1 LAQSGRGVLSIME
14 NVKISLITTLFNEAD
29 NINAFLESYQKQTK
43 YADEFIIVDGG
54 STDGTAE
61 IIRSFVNAHPQL
73 NIWLIIDSTCNKKHV
88 NGPIAKGRNVAI
100 QHARYDYIAV
110 TDAGCILERRWFEEI
125 SRLFADHHVDVV
137 SGWYEALIENDFQ
150 KEYSD
155 IYLPKLATVDLN
167 TFLPSSRS
175 IAFKK
180 NCWEKVSG
188 YPETS
193 LTGEDTKFDMD
204 MKKLHC
210 KFVFNPN
217 AIVYWECP
225 KNDKEA
231 FAKATYYAIGDGKFK
246 LHLRKFLL
254 RNLFLLCP
262 FNILLSKKRRKNFSL
277 SYGMMF
283 HYQKGYIKGLLS

>member
-1 LAQSGRGVLSIME
+1 ME
-14 NVKISLITTLFNEAD
+14 NIKISLVTTLFNEAD
-29 NINAFLESYQKQTK
+29 NIYAFLESYKKQTK
-43 YADEFIIVDGG
+43 YANEFIIVDGG

-61 IIRSFVNAHPQL
+61 IITSFANAHPHL
-73 NIWLIIDSTCNKKHV
+73 NIRLNIDITCNKKHV
-88 NGPIAKGRNVAI
+88 KGPIAKGRNVAI

-110 TDAGCILERRWFEEI
+110 TDGGCILESNWFKEI
-125 SRLFADHHVDVV
+125 SRFFEDNNVDVV

-150 KEYSD
+150 KVYAD
-155 IYLPKLATVDLN
+155 IYLPKLHMIDLN

-180 NCWEKVSG
+180 SCWTKVSG

-193 LTGEDTKFDMD
+193 LTGEDTKFDLD
-204 MKKLHC
+204 MKKAHC

-217 AIVYWECP
+217 AIVFWGCP
-225 KNDKEA
+225 KNYEEA
-231 FAKATYYAIGDGKFK
+231 VAKAMYYATGDGKLK
-246 LHLRKFLL
+246 LHLIKFLV
-254 RNLFLLCP
+254 RNIFLAFP
-262 FNILLSKKRRKNFSL
+262 FNILLSKRRRENFRL